1 MCWSYLKW
9 VDKHDATIMI
19 TADHGNSEKLLDED
33 GKPFTAHTTNPVR
46 FAINRK
52 EIKLM
57 EKGGKLSN
65 IAPTIIE
72 LLGETPPVEMSEP
85 SLIIKL

>member
-1 MCWSYLKW
+1 
-9 VDKHDATIMI
+9 
-19 TADHGNSEKLLDED
+19 
-33 GKPFTAHTTNPVR
+33 
-46 FAINRK
+46 
-52 EIKLM
+52 M

-85 SLIIKL
+85 SLIIKLQKGINYEIQ